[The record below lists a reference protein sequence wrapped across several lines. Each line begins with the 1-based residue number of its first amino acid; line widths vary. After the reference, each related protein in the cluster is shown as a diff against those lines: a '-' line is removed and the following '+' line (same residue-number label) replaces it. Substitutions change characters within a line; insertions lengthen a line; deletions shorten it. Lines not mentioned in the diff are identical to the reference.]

1 LYCPKKIHNNKNNLK
16 MANHLSVYVYR
27 RNQYDLTNPNGTAAT
42 SGVLFSLPTANLQV
56 QPSSV
61 VANGVQMNSL
71 ILIYPSG
78 LNQPAEK
85 LYSDATVAGLIAA
98 INGGGIQT
106 TTTTTAAPTTTTT
119 TAAPTTTTTTAAPT
133 TTTTTAA

>member
-1 LYCPKKIHNNKNNLK
+1 

-27 RNQYDLTNPNGTAAT
+27 RNQYDLTNPNGTPAT
-42 SGVLFSLPTANLQV
+42 SGVLFSLPTVTLQV
-56 QPSSV
+56 QPTTV

-71 ILIYPSG
+71 ILMYPSG

-85 LYSDATVAGLIAA
+85 LYTNATVAGLIGA
-98 INGGGIQT
+98 INGGGIATT

-119 TAAPTTTTTTAAPT
+119 TAAPTTTTTAAPT
-133 TTTTTAA
+133 TTTTTAAP

>member
-1 LYCPKKIHNNKNNLK
+1 

-27 RNQYDLTNPNGTAAT
+27 RNQYDLTNPNGTPAT
-42 SGVLFSLPTANLQV
+42 SGVLFSLPTADLQV
-56 QPSSV
+56 QPSTV

-85 LYSDATVAGLIAA
+85 LYSNATVAGLIAA
-98 INGGGIQT
+98 INGSGIATTTTTT

-119 TAAPTTTTTTAAPT
+119 TAAPTTTTTTAA
-133 TTTTTAA
+133 

>member
-1 LYCPKKIHNNKNNLK
+1 

-27 RNQYDLTNPNGTAAT
+27 RNQYDLTNPNGTPAT
-42 SGVLFSLPTANLQV
+42 SGVLFSLPTADLQV
-56 QPSSV
+56 QPSTV

-78 LNQPAEK
+78 LNQPAER
-85 LYSDATVAGLIAA
+85 LYSNATVAGLIAA
-98 INGGGIQT
+98 INGSGIATTT

-133 TTTTTAA
+133 TTTTTAP

>member
-1 LYCPKKIHNNKNNLK
+1 

-27 RNQYDLTNPNGTAAT
+27 RNQYDLTNPDGTPAT
-42 SGVLFSLPTANLQV
+42 SGVLFSLPTVTLQV
-56 QPSSV
+56 QPTTV

-71 ILIYPSG
+71 ILMYPSG

-85 LYSDATVAGLIAA
+85 LYTNQTVAELIAA
-98 INGGGIQT
+98 INGGGIA

-119 TAAPTTTTTTAAPT
+119 AAPTTTTTAAV
-133 TTTTTAA
+133 

>member
-1 LYCPKKIHNNKNNLK
+1 

-42 SGVLFSLPTANLQV
+42 SGVLFSLPTADLQV
-56 QPSSV
+56 QPSTV

-85 LYSDATVAGLIAA
+85 LYSNATVAGLIAA
-98 INGGGIQT
+98 INGSGIAT
-106 TTTTTAAPTTTTT
+106 TTTTTAAPTTTTTAAPTTTTT
-119 TAAPTTTTTTAAPT
+119 TAA
-133 TTTTTAA
+133 

>member
-1 LYCPKKIHNNKNNLK
+1 

-27 RNQYDLTNPNGTAAT
+27 RNQYDLSNPDGTPATN
-42 SGVLFSLPTANLQV
+42 GVLFSLPTASLQV
-56 QPSSV
+56 QPSTV

-71 ILIYPSG
+71 ILMYPSG

-85 LYSDATVAGLIAA
+85 LYSDATVAGLVAA

-106 TTTTTAAPTTTTT
+106 TTTTAAPTTTTTAAPTTTTT
-119 TAAPTTTTTTAAPT
+119 TAA
-133 TTTTTAA
+133 

>member
-1 LYCPKKIHNNKNNLK
+1 

-42 SGVLFSLPTANLQV
+42 SGVLFSLPTADLQV
-56 QPSSV
+56 QPSTV

-85 LYSDATVAGLIAA
+85 LYSNATVAGLIAA
-98 INGGGIQT
+98 INGSGIAT

-119 TAAPTTTTTTAAPT
+119 TAAPTTTTTAAPT

>member
-1 LYCPKKIHNNKNNLK
+1 

-27 RNQYDLTNPNGTAAT
+27 RNQYDLNNPNGTPAT
-42 SGVLFSLPTANLQV
+42 TGVLFSLPTVNLQV
-56 QPSSV
+56 QPTTV

-71 ILIYPSG
+71 ILMYPSG

-85 LYSDATVAGLIAA
+85 LYSNATVAALITA
-98 INGGGIQT
+98 INGGGAQTTTTTATPTT

-119 TAAPTTTTTTAAPT
+119 TAA
-133 TTTTTAA
+133 

>member
-85 LYSDATVAGLIAA
+85 LYSNATVAGLIAA
-98 INGGGIQT
+98 INGSGIATTTTTTTTTVAPTTT

-119 TAAPTTTTTTAAPT
+119 TAA
-133 TTTTTAA
+133 

>member
-1 LYCPKKIHNNKNNLK
+1 

-27 RNQYDLTNPNGTAAT
+27 RNQYDLSNPDGTPAT
-42 SGVLFSLPTANLQV
+42 SGVLFSLPTSSLQV
-56 QPSSV
+56 QPTTV

-85 LYSDATVAGLIAA
+85 LYTNATVAQLISA
-98 INGGGIQT
+98 INGGGAAT

-119 TAAPTTTTTTAAPT
+119 TAA
-133 TTTTTAA
+133 

>member
-1 LYCPKKIHNNKNNLK
+1 

-27 RNQYDLTNPNGTAAT
+27 RNQYDLTNPNGTPAT
-42 SGVLFSLPTANLQV
+42 SGVLFSLPTVDLQV
-56 QPSSV
+56 QPTSV

-71 ILIYPSG
+71 ILMYPSG

-85 LYSDATVAGLIAA
+85 LYTNASVAGLISA
-98 INGGGIQT
+98 INGSGIA

-119 TAAPTTTTTTAAPT
+119 TAA
-133 TTTTTAA
+133 

>member
-1 LYCPKKIHNNKNNLK
+1 

>member
-1 LYCPKKIHNNKNNLK
+1 

-42 SGVLFSLPTANLQV
+42 SGVLFSLPTADLQV
-56 QPSSV
+56 QPSTV

-85 LYSDATVAGLIAA
+85 LYSNATVDGLIAA
-98 INGGGIQT
+98 INGSGIAT

-119 TAAPTTTTTTAAPT
+119 TAAPTTTTTAAPT

>member
-1 LYCPKKIHNNKNNLK
+1 

-56 QPSSV
+56 QPSTV

>member
-1 LYCPKKIHNNKNNLK
+1 

-85 LYSDATVAGLIAA
+85 LYSNATVAGLIAA
-98 INGGGIQT
+98 INGSGIATTTTTTTTTTTVAPTTT

-119 TAAPTTTTTTAAPT
+119 TAA
-133 TTTTTAA
+133 

>member
-1 LYCPKKIHNNKNNLK
+1 

-27 RNQYDLTNPNGTAAT
+27 RNQYDLTNPNGTPAT
-42 SGVLFSLPTANLQV
+42 SGVLFSLPTVTLQV
-56 QPSSV
+56 QPTTV

-71 ILIYPSG
+71 ILMYPSG

-85 LYSDATVAGLIAA
+85 LYSNATVAGLISA
-98 INGGGIQT
+98 INGGGIATTTT

-119 TAAPTTTTTTAAPT
+119 TAAPTTTTTTTAAP
-133 TTTTTAA
+133 

>member
-1 LYCPKKIHNNKNNLK
+1 

-56 QPSSV
+56 QPSTV

-85 LYSDATVAGLIAA
+85 LYTNATVAGLIAA
-98 INGGGIQT
+98 INGSGIAT
-106 TTTTTAAPTTTTT
+106 TTTTTAAPTTTTTAAPTTTTTAAPTTTTT
-119 TAAPTTTTTTAAPT
+119 TAA
-133 TTTTTAA
+133 

>member
-1 LYCPKKIHNNKNNLK
+1 

-27 RNQYDLTNPNGTAAT
+27 RNQYDLTNPNGTPAT
-42 SGVLFSLPTANLQV
+42 SGVLFSLPTADLQV
-56 QPSSV
+56 QPSTV

-78 LNQPAEK
+78 LNQPAER
-85 LYSDATVAGLIAA
+85 LYSNATVAGLIAA
-98 INGGGIQT
+98 INGGGIATTT

-119 TAAPTTTTTTAAPT
+119 TAAPTTTTTTAA
-133 TTTTTAA
+133 

>member
-1 LYCPKKIHNNKNNLK
+1 

-27 RNQYDLTNPNGTAAT
+27 RNQYDLSNPNGTPAT

-56 QPSSV
+56 QPTTV

-71 ILIYPSG
+71 VLIYPSG

-85 LYSDATVAGLIAA
+85 LYTDATVAGLIAA
-98 INGGGIQT
+98 INGGGAQT
-106 TTTTTAAPTTTTT
+106 TTTTAAPTTTTTAAPTTTTT
-119 TAAPTTTTTTAAPT
+119 TEA
-133 TTTTTAA
+133 

>member
-56 QPSSV
+56 QPSTV

-85 LYSDATVAGLIAA
+85 LYSNATVAGLIAA
-98 INGGGIQT
+98 INGSGIAT
-106 TTTTTAAPTTTTT
+106 TTTTTVAPTTTTTAAPTTTTT
-119 TAAPTTTTTTAAPT
+119 TAA
-133 TTTTTAA
+133 

>member
-1 LYCPKKIHNNKNNLK
+1 

-42 SGVLFSLPTANLQV
+42 SGVLFSLPTVNLQV
-56 QPSSV
+56 QPTTV

-71 ILIYPSG
+71 ILMYPSG

-85 LYSDATVAGLIAA
+85 LYSNATVAGLIAA
-98 INGGGIQT
+98 INGSGIAT
-106 TTTTTAAPTTTTT
+106 TTTTVAPTTTTT
-119 TAAPTTTTTTAAPT
+119 TAAPTTTTTTAA
-133 TTTTTAA
+133 